1 MSYVLSTLLPI
12 FGLILTG
19 FVCRRTGRLG
29 ETAASELNRFVV
41 WLCLPALLIKATAEA
56 QLEDIW
62 HPGFILVYSLS
73 TLLVFAATLIW
84 KIRSGRS
91 LADAGLDGLGASY
104 ANTGYVG
111 IPLCVF
117 VLGEAGL
124 QPALIATLLVVCV
137 LFSIAIVVIET
148 GLQSEATALAA
159 ARKVVLALLKNP
171 LVVSP
176 LIGIAWNIAA
186 LPMPEPLLRFL
197 SLLGAATTPCALV
210 SLGAFLAQRHASAAV
225 GTPGL
230 VLIKLVVHPLLT
242 WVLAFKVFALPALWA
257 HAAVLLSALPTGTG
271 PFMLA
276 EYYRREGALVSRTIL
291 LSTTGS
297 LLTLSLY
304 LYWYF

>member
-19 FVCRRTGRLG
+19 FICRRTGRLG

-41 WLCLPALLIKATAEA
+41 WLSLPALLIKATALASIE
-56 QLEDIW
+56 QIW
-62 HPGFILVYSLS
+62 HPQFILVYSLS

-84 KIRSGRS
+84 KRRSGRS
-91 LADAGLDGLGASY
+91 LADSGLDALGAGY

-111 IPLCVF
+111 IPLCLF

-124 QPALIATLLVVCV
+124 QPALIATLIVVCV
-137 LFSIAIVVIET
+137 LFSIAIIVIET
-148 GLQSEATALAA
+148 GLQTEGTALAA
-159 ARKVVLALLKNP
+159 ARKVGLALLKNP

-176 LIGIAWNIAA
+176 LIGIFLNVAA
-186 LPMPEPLLRFL
+186 VPIPDPALKFL
-197 SLLGAATTPCALV
+197 TLLGEATTPCALV
-210 SLGAFLAQRHASAAV
+210 SLGAFLAHRHAGAAV
-225 GTPGL
+225 GTTGL

-242 WVLAFKVFALPALWA
+242 WFLAFKVFQLPAMWG

-291 LSTTGS
+291 LSTIGS
-297 LLTLSLY
+297 LFTLSFYLY
-304 LYWYF
+304 LYF

>member
-19 FVCRRTGRLG
+19 FICRRTGRLG

-41 WLCLPALLIKATAEA
+41 WLSLPALLIKATALASIE
-56 QLEDIW
+56 QIW
-62 HPGFILVYSLS
+62 HPQFILVYSLS

-84 KIRSGRS
+84 KRRSGRS
-91 LADAGLDGLGASY
+91 LADSGLDALGAGY

-111 IPLCVF
+111 IPLCLF

-124 QPALIATLLVVCV
+124 QPALVATLIVVCV
-137 LFSIAIVVIET
+137 LFSIAIIVIET
-148 GLQSEATALAA
+148 GLQTEGTALAA
-159 ARKVVLALLKNP
+159 ARKVGLALLKNP

-176 LIGIAWNIAA
+176 LIGIFLNVAA
-186 LPMPEPLLRFL
+186 VPIPDPALKFL
-197 SLLGAATTPCALV
+197 TLLGDATTPCALV
-210 SLGAFLAQRHASAAV
+210 SLGAFLAHRHAGAAV
-225 GTPGL
+225 GTTGL

-242 WVLAFKVFALPALWA
+242 WFLAFKVFQLPAMWG

-291 LSTTGS
+291 LSTIGS
-297 LLTLSLY
+297 LFTLSFYLY
-304 LYWYF
+304 LYF